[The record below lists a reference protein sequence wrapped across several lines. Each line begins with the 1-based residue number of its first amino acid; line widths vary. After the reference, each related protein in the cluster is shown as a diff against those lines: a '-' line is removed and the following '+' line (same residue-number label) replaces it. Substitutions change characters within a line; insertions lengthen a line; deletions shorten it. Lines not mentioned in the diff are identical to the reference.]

1 MPPNTSCDIYRNGRA
16 PPLAPDVAGV
26 RCYLA
31 PKGQSTLT
39 SRQGS
44 GSSTG
49 YSHIMHVPVSTDVRD
64 GSGPA
69 SIGPTAANDSVYVPN
84 QNGQQFIVVLVR
96 RRGYGSAVD
105 HLEVLLNRAAVTWPQ
120 SNL

>member
-1 MPPNTSCDIYRNGRA
+1 MPPNTTVDIYRNGRA
-16 PPLAPDVAGV
+16 PPAAPDVAGV
-26 RCYLA
+26 KCYLA

-39 SRQGS
+39 SRQSS
-44 GSSTG
+44 GTSTG
-49 YSHIMHVPVSTDVRD
+49 YSHIMHVAVGTDVRD

-69 SIGPTAANDSVYVPN
+69 SIGPTTANDSVYVPN

-105 HLEVLLNRAAVTWPQ
+105 HLEVLLDRGSVTWPQ